1 MNLRIPNIVGDF
13 MLVYWIVKFI
23 LSLSFFDSLQ
33 NVSNDLFSA
42 LSIAVS
48 YINSFSLIFDFA
60 LFVKLFLVFISV
72 FFAAMILKVVLH
84 FVKG

>member
-1 MNLRIPNIVGDF
+1 

-42 LSIAVS
+42 LSTAVS

-60 LFVKLFLVFISV
+60 LFVKLFLGFISV